1 MENLSKDY
9 QNIILKIAIVV
20 LKNDVLRVLVA
31 DIINVPN
38 YMVGNL
44 LKYCVIFYSPY
55 RPLRSGPNGCRA
67 RWAASFISA
76 KDTSRTS

>member
-1 MENLSKDY
+1 MEHLSKYY

-44 LKYCVIFYSPY
+44 LYELKKIDK
-55 RPLRSGPNGCRA
+55 
-67 RWAASFISA
+67 I
-76 KDTSRTS
+76 

>member
-31 DIINVPN
+31 DIKKE
-38 YMVGNL
+38 GE
-44 LKYCVIFYSPY
+44 
-55 RPLRSGPNGCRA
+55 
-67 RWAASFISA
+67 
-76 KDTSRTS
+76 